1 MKTERIYRELLLR
14 SLSGAS
20 MAKQE
25 DLVEK
30 CKVSLGLVN
39 KTVKKLEAALAV
51 EATRQGVR
59 ILSPGR
65 VLNLWSTER
74 RLSGDIVRAIRF
86 DSLGEVERQLPGT
99 SILTAF
105 SAWRAL
111 TGRRP
116 AEYSSLHFY
125 VGDTEEFDRWLKF
138 RERKARKTNPNVF
151 VLRADDPHLLIT
163 SERGIAPVP
172 QIYVD
177 IYAIGGPAAAPYLRD
192 IVQTHPELGL
202 W

>member
-14 SLSGAS
+14 ALSKDS

-25 DLVEK
+25 DLASR
-30 CKVSLGLVN
+30 CQVSLGLVN
-39 KTVKKLEAALAV
+39 KTARKLEAARAV
-51 EATRQGVR
+51 EATRRGLR

-65 VLNLWSTER
+65 ILNLWSTER
-74 RLSGDIVRAIRF
+74 RLSADIVRTFRLDPIG
-86 DSLGEVERQLPGT
+86 DVERELPRN
-99 SILTAF
+99 SLLTAF

-125 VGDTEEFDRWLKF
+125 VEDEEEFERWFKF
-138 RERKARKTNPNVF
+138 RERRARRTNPNVF
-151 VLRADDPHLLIT
+151 VLRADDPHLVIT
-163 SERGIAPVP
+163 SQRGIAPVP

-177 IYAIGGPAAAPYLRD
+177 IYAIGGPEAAPYLRD
-192 IVQTHPELGL
+192 IVQAHPELGP